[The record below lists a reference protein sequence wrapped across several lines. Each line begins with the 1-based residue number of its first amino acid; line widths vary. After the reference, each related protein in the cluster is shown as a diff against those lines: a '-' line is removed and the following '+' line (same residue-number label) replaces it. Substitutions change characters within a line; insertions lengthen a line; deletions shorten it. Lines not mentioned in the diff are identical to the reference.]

1 MKVRLIKEACS
12 WPHEIV
18 RRHVG
23 TFSPP
28 KRSDAPST
36 SACHAR
42 AVARCIWAA
51 LAARHYTVYDVED
64 SVNRGKVTALRPKK
78 ASCLLRLRPGLS
90 VMSVLCSCDRDRG
103 ISCVDAPHDCAH
115 IDVSTCISV
124 RHGRGRSS
132 LLRVTTS
139 SQPFLSLCS
148 LLPLFLSFPATV
160 LRVIANSR

>member
-12 WPHEIV
+12 WPHEIG

-90 VMSVLCSCDRDRG
+90 VMSALTLVTVIGAYPVSMRHTTVPTLTYLHASQSGTVAVVPLSSVSRHHLSRFCRC
-103 ISCVDAPHDCAH
+103 AP
-115 IDVSTCISV
+115 
-124 RHGRGRSS
+124 
-132 LLRVTTS
+132 
-139 SQPFLSLCS
+139 CS
-148 LLPLFLSFPATV
+148 LSS
-160 LRVIANSR
+160 SRFQRPC